1 MLNFLLQVPGH
12 KGNFVYIRDAFFKK
26 PDFSVVPF
34 PAFEPSEDDD
44 LSPQIADYGEVD
56 PFLEE

>member
-1 MLNFLLQVPGH
+1 M
-12 KGNFVYIRDAFFKK
+12 YIRDAFYKK

-34 PAFEPSEDDD
+34 PTYEPNEDDD
-44 LSPQIADYGEVD
+44 LSPLIADYGEVD